1 MNKHVIFFFA
11 IGAAIGAT
19 VTYFY
24 TVSKE
29 REKNER
35 DIAELKAYYN
45 NEFKEKLAQK
55 HEKMAK
61 NDENSP
67 KIELQN
73 SNDNSENQYEKV
85 IESVKEEKIEVV
97 ADHTSPVLKVDP
109 PKENRVIISG
119 DEFLEDDEY
128 DKETLYYFE
137 EDEVFSDPEYVVVPD
152 GINLVGKENLDH
164 VGMFE
169 DNVLYVRNELFG
181 KDYEVIFHDQAY
193 SDVSGIDYEGD

>member
-1 MNKHVIFFFA
+1 VDKHVIFFFA

-45 NEFKEKLAQK
+45 NEFKEKIAQK
-55 HEKMAK
+55 HEKTAK

-85 IESVKEEKIEVV
+85 IESVKEENS
-97 ADHTSPVLKVDP
+97 SPVLKVDP

-193 SDVSGIDYEGD
+193 SDVAGIDYEGD

>member
-67 KIELQN
+67 KMELQN

-85 IESVKEEKIEVV
+85 IESVKEEN
-97 ADHTSPVLKVDP
+97 SPVLKVDP

-193 SDVSGIDYEGD
+193 SDVAGIDYEGD

>member
-1 MNKHVIFFFA
+1 MIFFFA

-45 NEFKEKLAQK
+45 NEFKEKIAQK
-55 HEKMAK
+55 HEKTAK

-85 IESVKEEKIEVV
+85 IESVKEENS
-97 ADHTSPVLKVDP
+97 SPVLKVDP

-193 SDVSGIDYEGD
+193 SDVAGIDYEGD

>member
-1 MNKHVIFFFA
+1 MDKHVIFFFA

-45 NEFKEKLAQK
+45 NEFKEKIAQK
-55 HEKMAK
+55 HEKTAK

-85 IESVKEEKIEVV
+85 IESVKEENS
-97 ADHTSPVLKVDP
+97 SPVLKVDP

-193 SDVSGIDYEGD
+193 SDVAGIDYEGD

>member
-1 MNKHVIFFFA
+1 MNKHVIFFFV

-24 TVSKE
+24 TVGKE

-55 HEKMAK
+55 HEKTAK

-67 KIELQN
+67 KIEIQN

-85 IESVKEEKIEVV
+85 IESVKEEN
-97 ADHTSPVLKVDP
+97 SPVLKVDAP
-109 PKENRVIISG
+109 RVIISG

-152 GINLVGKENLDH
+152 GINLIGKENLDH

-193 SDVSGIDYEGD
+193 SDVAGIDYEGD